1 MNEGLIGKKLVVV
14 IIDRFLNFPTKHGD
28 NEDREI
34 I

>member
-1 MNEGLIGKKLVVV
+1 MNGEQKKKLEVV
-14 IIDRFLNFPTKHGD
+14 IIDRFLNIPTKHGD